1 MTIKCRWP
9 REELEAGAPQVRES
23 RPAAPTWVVPVLAFR
38 QRYEQIG
45 KAASP
50 PYVLDQS
57 FKPIAPGAPAGQ
69 AGDPDDVAGIVG
81 EGY

>member
-1 MTIKCRWP
+1 M
-9 REELEAGAPQVRES
+9 
-23 RPAAPTWVVPVLAFR
+23 LAFR